1 MQPLSDP
8 TETNFTFGEPGGN
21 DPFSFKLHDAFKFEG
36 PAADFLSGGSVVSDE
51 EARKS
56 QEVMARGFWAAERQ
70 TRLVD
75 TINGRQNSL
84 AEAADNRIATIQ
96 QQTGVQLENPFRG
109 GYQDEA
115 RQRIGGRLDAA
126 GGLDESELP
135 AAQRDV
141 FNDKVDEI
149 AQNFPDKA
157 ATLNFGQSFEDQA
170 EAIGASARQG
180 NASDE
185 GGFIPQLAG
194 GIWGS
199 RRDPLFLASL
209 FIGPG
214 PSQAATAIGR
224 IAFGALKQGLYNAGL
239 QLAAQPAVQAWREAI
254 GEKSGI
260 IPALENVGLAFL
272 FGAIP
277 GAGIEGVRE
286 LAKPAK
292 QSLERIATGTPR
304 AGDVEAVAHGLGLKL
319 DDETARTIKTAE
331 ADMASDAVA
340 IGDRPPGV
348 PAQEHLDLTAQ
359 AIRHAEDPRNNP
371 PAEIPI
377 MAPTRPRDQVRV
389 LDEDMPA
396 APGDREIVDGKPVTF
411 ARFDPAELQT
421 DAATFQYK
429 GGGDAAGVTDR
440 LRHVTEWDPLASG
453 KALIWERADG
463 ARFAADGHQRLG
475 LAKRIDAE
483 NSGAAKLDGFLFREA
498 DGWSPSDVRAI
509 AAKKNMQEGSGD
521 AIDAARVLRERPDL
535 LDGSLPISSPMM
547 KNAVSLSRLS
557 DEAFGMAINGVVPPN
572 YAAAVGAMVPDKLQ
586 HAAVIADLVRF
597 KPETDREARVLIGEV
612 MSSGFRAEEQISLF
626 GAAPATRSLMG
637 ERVKVLDAA
646 LAGLVKDK
654 KLFGTLA
661 EKADAIEAAGNSLA
675 RGVNEAR
682 AQDAAALSDMLTRLA
697 QRTGPVSDALNRAAA
712 LMADGMKPA
721 KAADGFLDQVRTL
734 LDRDGL
740 SGLLAAPELKP
751 RLVVEPGTPDALAAA
766 EAAAGSRIDR
776 ANPVPPESHGGASEA
791 TPAGEQSLFDGIAP
805 VTDKDRIA
813 AEAAKP
819 LRGGDAP
826 AGGPFD
832 ETVTK
837 QPDLIDAIAVASRD
851 DGRDVRFVSREQA
864 LEEAGKPESYAD
876 IVASCKS

>member
-1 MQPLSDP
+1 MFLSEP
-8 TETNFTFGEPGGN
+8 AETKFTFGEPGGN
-21 DPFSFKLHDAFKFEG
+21 DPFSFKLHDAFKIEG
-36 PAADFLSGGSVVSDE
+36 PALDALQTGARPSDDDIRKSDE
-51 EARKS
+51 I
-56 QEVMARGFWAAERQ
+56 MARGFWAAERQ

-84 AEAADNRIATIQ
+84 AEAADNRIETIQ
-96 QQTGVQLENPFRG
+96 RQTGVQLENPFRG
-109 GYQDEA
+109 GYQNEA
-115 RQRIGGRLDAA
+115 RERIGGQLDAA
-126 GGLDESELP
+126 GGLDESGLS
-135 AAQRDV
+135 AAQRDI
-141 FNDKVDEI
+141 FNEKVDEI

-157 ATLNFGQSFEDQA
+157 AALKFGQGFDDQA
-170 EAIGASARQG
+170 RAIAASAEQG
-180 NASDE
+180 NRDGE

-194 GIWGS
+194 GLWGS
-199 RRDPLFLASL
+199 RRDPLFVGSL
-209 FIGPG
+209 LIGPG
-214 PSQAATAIGR
+214 VSQAGTALAR
-224 IAFGALKQGLYNAGL
+224 VAYGALKQGLFNAGL
-239 QLAAQPAVQAWREAI
+239 SLAAQPAVQAWRAEI

-260 IPALENVGLAFL
+260 IPAAENVGLAFL

-277 GAGIEGVRE
+277 GAAIEGLRE
-286 LAKPAK
+286 LKKPVK

-319 DDETARTIKTAE
+319 DDDTARMVKTAE
-331 ADMASDAVA
+331 ADMVNDAVA
-340 IGDRPPGV
+340 IGERPPGV
-348 PAQEHLDLTAQ
+348 SPQDHADISAQ
-359 AIRHAEDPRNNP
+359 AMRHAEDPAREP
-371 PAEIPI
+371 PADIPI
-377 MAPTRPRDQVRV
+377 MARTRPRDHVRV

-396 APGDREIVDGKPVTF
+396 AIGDREMVDGKPVTF
-411 ARFDPAELQT
+411 GRFDPAELQT
-421 DAATFQYK
+421 DATTFQYK

-440 LRHVTEWDPLASG
+440 LRHVTQWDPLASG
-453 KALIWERADG
+453 KALIWERNDG

-475 LAKRIDAE
+475 LAKRIDGE
-483 NSGAAKLDGFLFREA
+483 NPGAAKLDGFVFREA

-547 KNAVSLSRLS
+547 KNAVALSRLS

-572 YAAAVGAMVPDKLQ
+572 YAAAVGSMVSDKLQ
-586 HAAVIADLVRF
+586 HAAVLSDLVRF
-597 KPETDREARVLIGEV
+597 KPETEREARVLIGEI
-612 MSSGFRAEEQISLF
+612 MSAGFRAEEQINLF

-661 EKADAIEAAGNSLA
+661 EKADAIEAAGNQLS
-675 RGVNEAR
+675 RGTNEAR

-712 LMADGMKPA
+712 EMADGMKPA
-721 KAADGFLDQVRTL
+721 KAADGFLDQVRAL

-740 SGLLAAPELKP
+740 SGLLASPELKP

-766 EAAAGSRIDR
+766 ETAAAARIET
-776 ANPVPPESHGGASEA
+776 ANPAPPESHGGASEP

-805 VTDKDRIA
+805 VTDREKIA

-826 AGGPFD
+826 AGGLFD
-832 ETVTK
+832 ETVTR
-837 QPDLIDAIAVASRD
+837 QPDLIDAIAVAARE
-851 DGRDVRFVSREQA
+851 DGRDVRFISRADA
-864 LEEAGKPESYAD
+864 LAEAEKPESYAD
-876 IVASCKS
+876 LVQACKS